1 MHGDESETG
10 RKAFAFRPVWRL
22 RPNTDVIFRGCAL
35 PPGDGFGGA
44 SFRPGART
52 PCPGG
57 QCFFGTGASR
67 PAAPPGRPDRLPAAG
82 KRRGKSGHVHRND
95 KRMKVNAHSR
105 FNRLGGLCGIDK
117 GGFGGY
123 NRTRILE
130 RTVRSGDDANRE
142 ILHLSLLG
150 TDGNDE
156 TPCGAKAFHRRIIG

>member
-1 MHGDESETG
+1 MWFS
-10 RKAFAFRPVWRL
+10 AAAP
-22 RPNTDVIFRGCAL
+22 
-35 PPGDGFGGA
+35 
-44 SFRPGART
+44 FRPGTASAEHPSARA
-52 PCPGG
+52 PGPPV
-57 QCFFGTGASR
+57 
-67 PAAPPGRPDRLPAAG
+67 PAASAFLGPGHRDQQRLQDGRTDCRRPG
-82 KRRGKSGHVHRND
+82 KGGEKEREVHRND